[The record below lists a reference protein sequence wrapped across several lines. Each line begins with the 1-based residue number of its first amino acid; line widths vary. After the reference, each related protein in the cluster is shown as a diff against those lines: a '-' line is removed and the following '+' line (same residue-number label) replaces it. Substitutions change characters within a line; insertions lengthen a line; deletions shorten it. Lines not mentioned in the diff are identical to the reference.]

1 LLQEGTIVAGYRID
15 GVLGDGGMGVV
26 YRATQL
32 SLEREVALKV
42 LSSDLGDDS
51 GFRIRF
57 QREGQLQAALDHDHI
72 VPVYEAGQSE
82 QGLFLAMRLIDGPT
96 LKDLILAREL
106 DPRRSVRLLSQVAH
120 ALDAAHAAGLIHR
133 DIKPQNILI
142 GPGDHAYLADFG
154 LIKAPAE
161 AARLTGTGQ
170 FIGTIDYVA
179 PEQIQGEPASAASDI
194 YALAGVLYECLTG
207 EVPFPKPNEAATL
220 HAHVIAPPPKVTDL
234 RPELP
239 PAIDDVIARGMAKD
253 PMARPPS
260 ATELMLVASRAL
272 ASAPSIVGPPSGLAS
287 AGVSSGG
294 APGAQATR
302 VRTRPAVSDSGS
314 APALERAGDGAGA
327 APATAPREP
336 AASVAAPPEPAAPV
350 AAPPEAPA
358 PAEPADPPRPATA
371 PEAPMVAE
379 PIEEAPQYVEP
390 EPTEP
395 VAAEAARERP
405 SRRRFRWVALAVL
418 AVLAAGAAVAGY
430 LVGHAR
436 PRSPLASF
444 TNSAAVNHL
453 QVRYPSSWQLSSGG
467 AVVPGMTFDAPLI
480 LTTGSGSLT
489 AGMVADAGGPTLLS
503 PGFRTAVMG
512 ALPAAEPLALG
523 ATQAYRYRDVAVRG
537 LAAFVTIYVAPTSAG
552 VATIVCRRANR
563 SDPGFQTDCGRIA
576 STLRLIGT
584 FAYPLGPS
592 PAYARRLAATFG
604 QLRASV
610 SVPLAALG
618 SARAPAAQ
626 ARAARQIA
634 GAYATA
640 ADTLARALVS
650 PMARPNQSALVA
662 ALRGCA
668 NAYASAAAAAS
679 SAAAAGQSFTTTA
692 VLARARA
699 AGAYRR
705 ANAALTTASTA
716 FSQALQG
723 IRPLGYTL
731 AGQR

>member
-371 PEAPMVAE
+371 P
-379 PIEEAPQYVEP
+379 
-390 EPTEP
+390 
-395 VAAEAARERP
+395 
-405 SRRRFRWVALAVL
+405 
-418 AVLAAGAAVAGY
+418 
-430 LVGHAR
+430 
-436 PRSPLASF
+436 
-444 TNSAAVNHL
+444 
-453 QVRYPSSWQLSSGG
+453 
-467 AVVPGMTFDAPLI
+467 
-480 LTTGSGSLT
+480 
-489 AGMVADAGGPTLLS
+489 
-503 PGFRTAVMG
+503 
-512 ALPAAEPLALG
+512 
-523 ATQAYRYRDVAVRG
+523 
-537 LAAFVTIYVAPTSAG
+537 
-552 VATIVCRRANR
+552 
-563 SDPGFQTDCGRIA
+563 
-576 STLRLIGT
+576 
-584 FAYPLGPS
+584 
-592 PAYARRLAATFG
+592 
-604 QLRASV
+604 
-610 SVPLAALG
+610 
-618 SARAPAAQ
+618 
-626 ARAARQIA
+626 
-634 GAYATA
+634 
-640 ADTLARALVS
+640 
-650 PMARPNQSALVA
+650 
-662 ALRGCA
+662 
-668 NAYASAAAAAS
+668 
-679 SAAAAGQSFTTTA
+679 
-692 VLARARA
+692 
-699 AGAYRR
+699 
-705 ANAALTTASTA
+705 
-716 FSQALQG
+716 
-723 IRPLGYTL
+723 
-731 AGQR
+731 